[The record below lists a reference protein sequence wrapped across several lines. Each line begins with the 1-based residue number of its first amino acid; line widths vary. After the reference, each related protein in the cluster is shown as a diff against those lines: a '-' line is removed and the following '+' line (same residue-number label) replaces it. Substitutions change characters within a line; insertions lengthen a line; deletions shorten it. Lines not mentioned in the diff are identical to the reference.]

1 MFLLR
6 ITNRQTRVT
15 KKLSP
20 SSSTRVAIK
29 SYDVR
34 HRKTI
39 LGVCLFSILIYNSFL
54 FSFLSFSLQFFTFE
68 VAYHGERVRKSSAAR
83 MLPSNHMMCVTVRLF
98 WEFVCSQYTILFYF
112 PSNLLCF
119 TLMRWSFTH
128 NYKELV
134 YPSFASSARCY
145 CAFYWLL
152 TLWYSFFGRFCS
164 RVYGWDTDFR
174 GRRYQIEQC
183 LRASSLDTVDFVYSV
198 QPSWRHIYISNRI
211 DKVSCVEAST
221 SSSGEATD

>member
-54 FSFLSFSLQFFTFE
+54 FSFLLKLTLFYQMC
-68 VAYHGERVRKSSAAR
+68 RVFLAWPFDSTAVTDKRKSSTIWTHFNAR
-83 MLPSNHMMCVTVRLF
+83 NCSHHYCMVWERGVPADIWYIWWFYPNVPYLTFAYRTYTNVSYSRKFELWHREKDLPWALANLT
-98 WEFVCSQYTILFYF
+98 QY
-112 PSNLLCF
+112 
-119 TLMRWSFTH
+119 
-128 NYKELV
+128 
-134 YPSFASSARCY
+134 
-145 CAFYWLL
+145 
-152 TLWYSFFGRFCS
+152 
-164 RVYGWDTDFR
+164 
-174 GRRYQIEQC
+174 
-183 LRASSLDTVDFVYSV
+183 
-198 QPSWRHIYISNRI
+198 
-211 DKVSCVEAST
+211 
-221 SSSGEATD
+221 